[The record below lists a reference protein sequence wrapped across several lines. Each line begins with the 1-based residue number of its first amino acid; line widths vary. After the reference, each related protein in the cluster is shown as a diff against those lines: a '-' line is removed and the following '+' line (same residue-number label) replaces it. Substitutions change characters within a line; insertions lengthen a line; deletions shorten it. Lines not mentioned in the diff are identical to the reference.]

1 MKTFFLLFIV
11 VFFFTDNLFSQPVL
25 TFTKNG
31 HKAGTKVRM
40 VKFDYD
46 NPGKAGGKQLWNFSR
61 KKGLGLIENKIDT
74 VSCLYKGW
82 FVGDVVVE
90 LKESDFR
97 FFFDTTR
104 DSLFKIGYSYENPDT
119 IVRFTSPVLSFV
131 YPIEYKQ
138 SANGVLGGKYYI
150 DKKTTAFI
158 SGDYSFEADGWG
170 DIILPDRTKVEDVL
184 RVKSIENIYS
194 LSKDDMDTLFL
205 FSNVSYKWYSSSI
218 RYPVL
223 SCSKT
228 DLKTKRNKFSSKSGF
243 YQVGFTVSDE
253 PIDYRVK
260 SFYKMPDITF
270 KYSLDYS
277 SIVKCRIY
285 DNQGNFYHVMFE
297 EFQFE
302 GDYERVVKRFTLP
315 EEVIGGKIVLDILDF
330 DYQIVESQQYPLKWE

>member
-1 MKTFFLLFIV
+1 MKKFVLFLIV
-11 VFFFTDNLFSQPVL
+11 VCYSAVNLFSQPVL

-31 HKAGTKVRM
+31 HKAGTKVKM

-46 NPGKAGGKQLWNFSR
+46 KPGKAGDNQLWNFSR
-61 KKGLGLIENKIDT
+61 KKKLGSVENEIDT
-74 VSCLYKGW
+74 VTYFYKGW

-104 DSLFKIGYSYENPDT
+104 DSLYKIGYSYEDPDT

-131 YPIEYKQ
+131 YPLQYKQ

-150 DKKTTAFI
+150 DKKTTAI
-158 SGDYSFEADGWG
+158 VSGDYSFVVDGWG
-170 DIILPDRTKVEDVL
+170 DIILPDRTRVEDVL

-194 LSKDDMDTLFL
+194 VDKDDNDTLFV
-205 FSNVSYKWYSSSI
+205 FSNVSYKWYSSFV

-223 SCSKT
+223 TCSKT
-228 DLKTKRNKFSSKSGF
+228 DLKTKRKKLSSKSGF
-243 YQVGFTVSDE
+243 YQVGFTVNDE

-260 SFYKMPDITF
+260 TFYRRPDITF
-270 KYSLDYS
+270 VYSLDYS
-277 SIVKCRIY
+277 YIVKCRIY
-285 DNQGNFYHVMFE
+285 DDHGNFYHVMFE

-315 EEVIGGKIVLDILDF
+315 EEVIGGKIVLDILDY
-330 DYQIVESQQYPLKWE
+330 DYQIVDSQEYPLNWE